1 MNKLDL
7 MEMMKNGMS
16 AGDLASAFTKELN
29 AAVAEM
35 RAQEEAKKKA
45 EAAIM
50 QKKVERAGE
59 LATVIFNFLED
70 YYPDL
75 YEPKMR
81 DVIDAEAVIEILDE
95 SAQKMRE
102 MAPVMKALASGKKMP
117 FPGQVKISAK
127 PVGAESERETDPIM
141 DFLKREKLL

>member
-16 AGDLASAFTKELN
+16 AGDLADAFTKELN

-35 RAQEEAKKKA
+35 RAQEEAKKA
-45 EAAIM
+45 EVALA
-50 QKKVERAGE
+50 QKKTERAGE

-75 YEPKMR
+75 YEPRMR
-81 DVIDAEAVIEILDE
+81 EVIDAEAVIEILNE
-95 SAQKMRE
+95 SARKVRE
-102 MAPVMKALASGKKMP
+102 MAPLMEALAGGKKMP
-117 FPGQVKISAK
+117 FSGQVKISAK
-127 PVGAESERETDPIM
+127 PIGAKPEKDPIL
-141 DFLKREKLL
+141 DFLKNEKIM

>member
-16 AGDLASAFTKELN
+16 AGDLADAFTKELN

-35 RAQEEAKKKA
+35 RAQEEAKKA
-45 EAAIM
+45 EVALA
-50 QKKVERAGE
+50 QKKTERAGE

-75 YEPKMR
+75 YEPRMR
-81 DVIDAEAVIEILDE
+81 EVIDAEAVIEILNE
-95 SAQKMRE
+95 SARKVRE
-102 MAPVMKALASGKKMP
+102 MAPLMEALAGGKKMP
-117 FPGQVKISAK
+117 FSGQVKISAK
-127 PVGAESERETDPIM
+127 PIGAKSEKDPIL
-141 DFLKREKLL
+141 DFLKNEKLL

>member
-16 AGDLASAFTKELN
+16 AGDLADAFTKELN

-45 EAAIM
+45 EAALA
-50 QKKVERAGE
+50 QKKTERAGE

-75 YEPKMR
+75 YEPRMR
-81 DVIDAEAVIEILDE
+81 EVIDAKAVIEILNE
-95 SAQKMRE
+95 SARKVRE
-102 MAPVMKALASGKKMP
+102 VAPLMEALAGGKKMP
-117 FPGQVKISAK
+117 FSGQVKISAK
-127 PVGAESERETDPIM
+127 PIGAKPEKDPIL
-141 DFLKREKLL
+141 DFLKNEKLL